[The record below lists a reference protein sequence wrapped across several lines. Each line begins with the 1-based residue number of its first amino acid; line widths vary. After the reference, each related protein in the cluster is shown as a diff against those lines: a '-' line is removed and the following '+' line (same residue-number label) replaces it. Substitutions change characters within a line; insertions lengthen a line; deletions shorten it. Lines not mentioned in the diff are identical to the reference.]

1 MVPLQVPNQ
10 YLALAPVIVTAPT
23 TRCGTTLIQ
32 RLLTG
37 SANAFLYGEEI
48 AAYVASLTQVM
59 VNFLQL
65 TERIGGTMDADFAS
79 ALAGPVKDWR
89 PAQMPPLGVIQPAF
103 VESYYRIPAAL
114 AAHGESIGRPIWGFK
129 RPDLSRDMLSAMLML
144 MPRAKVV
151 YVYRHLAD
159 ALKSAKARRF
169 VTSDADVAAFC
180 ARWANGLTE
189 VSKLASDQRVLF
201 LKYETLIAEREQV
214 TALLE
219 AFTGA
224 SGVSAAA
231 FDIKVNTFAGDV
243 AGYSPTQ
250 YIEPAPL
257 TATDIAAIEAHA
269 GPVLAQLYGAP
280 SAQSGPSIAA

>member
-37 SANAFLYGEEI
+37 STNAFLYGEEI

-65 TERIGGTMDADFAS
+65 TERIGASMDADFES

-103 VESYYRIPAAL
+103 IESYYRIPAAL
-114 AAHGESIGRPIWGFK
+114 AAHGESIGRPVWGFK

-189 VSKLASDQRVLF
+189 VAKLASDPRVLF
-201 LKYETLIAEREQV
+201 VKYETLVAERATMIQ
-214 TALLE
+214 LLE

-224 SGVSAAA
+224 RGVSPAA
-231 FDIKVNTFAGDV
+231 FDIKVNTFAGDA

-257 TATDIAAIEAHA
+257 TDADLAAIEAHA
-269 GPVLAQLYGAP
+269 GPVLTQLFGPQPARDGA
-280 SAQSGPSIAA
+280 SIAA